1 LKSPLVFV
9 SLILYSVLL
18 RAQDE
23 EKTKF
28 PLEKFYVEREKTHT
42 FLSKFVFG
50 LSMGV
55 GNTFLSHNTAGF
67 GIYQLQ
73 GGAPTL
79 FDTNPEAPYNVQIP
93 YPYPQ
98 NMDQAIR
105 YSNWFNDVIKA
116 EDPISTSVFNPVSF
130 QAITTA
136 PHNFR
141 GNALSIPSLKLTVH
155 YEYKQFRIGAGY
167 SYELMMLGILK
178 GTSTSYPE
186 VYTLKPAS
194 SVGLMSKY
202 FGILGYTFYRLG
214 DYLFTADLN
223 VGNFSP
229 GTNFNSA
236 LIQKG
241 LFYNL
246 GLTVERDFSE
256 YFKVFARPS
265 VEMKSYSIALAPSNK
280 SISHTMNA
288 IYLNVGVTYRIPE
301 LPKCYNKDCRVQ
313 INHAHGNREY
323 RSRVHKFYQKQN
335 PGYGENDPV
344 LIKYKGKNKRKLNP
358 Y

>member
-1 LKSPLVFV
+1 V
-9 SLILYSVLL
+9 L

-28 PLEKFYVEREKTHT
+28 PLEKFYVERKKNPVS

-50 LSMGV
+50 LSTGA
-55 GNTFLSHNTAGF
+55 GNTFFSHNTQGF
-67 GIYQLQ
+67 GIYQLSGQ
-73 GGAPTL
+73 QPIL
-79 FDTNPEAPYNVQIP
+79 FDTKPETIFKVQIP

-98 NMDQAIR
+98 GMDQAIR
-105 YSNWFNDVIKA
+105 YSNWVNDVSQFTT
-116 EDPISTSVFNPVSF
+116 PISTSVFNPTTF
-130 QAITTA
+130 QSITVA
-136 PHNFR
+136 PYTFHN
-141 GNALSIPSLKLTVH
+141 NAFNVPLKLTLH
-155 YEYKQFRIGAGY
+155 YEYKQFRFGAGY
-167 SYELMMLGILK
+167 SYELMMLGTFT
-178 GTSTSYPE
+178 GSSNSYSE
-186 VYTLKPAS
+186 IYKIKPSAT
-194 SVGLMSKY
+194 VGFMSKY
-202 FGILGYTFYRLG
+202 FGILGYTFYRYEK
-214 DYLFTADLN
+214 YLLTADLN
-223 VGNFSP
+223 IGNFSP

-246 GLTVERDFSE
+246 GLTIEKDYSE

-265 VEMKSYSIALAPSNK
+265 IEMKSYSIALAPSGK
-280 SISHTMNA
+280 SLSHSMNA
-288 IYLNVGVTYRIPE
+288 FYLNVGVTYRFPE

-323 RSRVHKFYQKQN
+323 RSRAHKFYEKQN